1 MPSSKSSH
9 PTGWRGRVLDTVARI
24 MSRKENLRERRWRLI
39 AELAQQPRG
48 SVSGAGR
55 SSNAVTRARDAA
67 SSDGAR

>member
-1 MPSSKSSH
+1 M
-9 PTGWRGRVLDTVARI
+9 RRRVLETLARI
-24 MSRKENLRERRWRLI
+24 VNGKENSRERRWRLI